1 MSSKIDHKNYY
12 RVPWNLADNSIIWLE
27 VTKKCNLYC
36 EGCYREN
43 VNDHKPIKVIND
55 ELDAYTRL
63 RNADGVSIAGG
74 DPLTHPGIIEI
85 VRSVKQ
91 HNLKPILNTNG
102 LALTPELLKE
112 LKKAGVFGFT
122 FHIDSKQN
130 RPKWKGKN
138 EIELNELR
146 LQYAEMLASVGG
158 LSCSFNS
165 TVYGDTMQYV
175 PDIVEWG
182 QKHIDIVHVL
192 VFIAYRAAIVGGD
205 FDYFAAGKK
214 IDVSEIAYSLD
225 FDEKQKYQKQIDIQS
240 TDILMEVRKKY
251 PDFDANGYLNG
262 TERPDTF
269 KWLFSTRVGMKDKI
283 FGYPGPKFMEIVQ
296 AGNHFLTGRYL
307 AYASPS
313 MLRKGRLMFLLSPF
327 DKRLR
332 KTMWNFLGSVVTNP
346 LRLFKRVHTQSIM
359 MIQPAD
365 LYHDGGMNMCD
376 GCPDIT
382 IHDGKLVW
390 SCRLEELFKFG
401 SFMSIVP
408 KNGTFKRDEYKV
420 NINEKARIEHE

>member
-1 MSSKIDHKNYY
+1 VNFKINHQNYY

-27 VTKKCNLYC
+27 ATKKCNLYC

-43 VNDHKPIKVIND
+43 LDEHKPIEVIRD
-55 ELDAYTRL
+55 ELDVYTRL
-63 RNADGVSIAGG
+63 RRADGVSIAGG
-74 DPLTHPGIIEI
+74 DPLTHPDIIEI
-85 VRSVKQ
+85 VRLVKQ
-91 HNLKPILNTNG
+91 HNMKPIINTNG

-146 LQYAEMLASVGG
+146 LFYAEMIAKAGG
-158 LSCSFNS
+158 ISCSFNS
-165 TVYGDTMQYV
+165 TIYGDTMQYI

-192 VFIAYRAAIVGGD
+192 VFIAYRAAVSGE
-205 FDYFAAGKK
+205 FDYYAAGKK
-214 IDVSEIAYSLD
+214 IDVGEIAYSID
-225 FDEKQKYQKQIDIQS
+225 FDEKQRQQKKTDIQS
-240 TDILMEVRKKY
+240 TDILLKIREKY

-269 KWLFSTRVGMKDKI
+269 KWLFSTRIGMKDKI
-283 FGYPGPKFMEIVQ
+283 FGYPGPKIMEIVQ
-296 AGNHFLTGRYL
+296 TGSHLFTGKYL
-307 AYASPS
+307 AYADPKTLRRGR
-313 MLRKGRLMFLLSPF
+313 MLFLLSPF

-332 KTMWNFLGSVVTNP
+332 KALVKYIGSIFTNP
-346 LRLFKRVHTQSIM
+346 LRLFKRLHVQSIM

-365 LYHDGGMNMCD
+365 LYQDGGMNMCD

-401 SFMSIVP
+401 SFMSIIP
-408 KNGTFKRDEYKV
+408 NDGKFKRDEYKV
-420 NINEKARIEHE
+420 K